1 MHTRYMIL
9 LPLTFLILML
19 ENDSCVAQH
28 SFQIYAPSRSTQELL
43 VIGAQVDSR
52 DSDSEDIEFTIS
64 ARVPLGFAGA
74 TISRHPDKS
83 VLYVAPSQT
92 QWDAGKSITSGAIVR
107 LDESGACSEI
117 DSVIYKHGYAYMSVD
132 RTGKFLL
139 GANYHDGQIDVYRL
153 DGMGLIDEHVATVDE
168 GRRNAHCI
176 LPSPDNRFLYVPY
189 VKQTNALFQY
199 TFNSGTGKV
208 VAMKPKNVKPP
219 AGTGPRHIA
228 YHPSLP
234 IVYFSNE
241 QHVGV
246 SVYDQK
252 PTGHL
257 AFKQLCDVVSK
268 ERSKE
273 GLSASD
279 IVITQD
285 AKFVYSAI
293 RGRRQNFDRLAGYAV
308 QSDGT
313 LKFLELT
320 ATEGIPWGM
329 TLSPKGRYLLV
340 SCFEGESLLAYEIAI
355 DGCLKRVGR
364 VELPRYISDLVTY

>member
-1 MHTRYMIL
+1 MHTRYMIF

-74 TISRHPDKS
+74 TICRHPDKS

-117 DSVIYKHGYAYMSVD
+117 DAVIYKHGYAYMSVD
-132 RTGKFLL
+132 RTGNFLL
-139 GANYHDGQIDVYRL
+139 GSNYHDGQIDVYRL
-153 DGMGLIDEHVATVDE
+153 DGRGLIDEHVATVDE

-208 VAMKPKNVKPP
+208 VAMRPKNVKPP

-228 YHPSLP
+228 YHP
-234 IVYFSNE
+234 FFA
-241 QHVGV
+241 H
-246 SVYDQK
+246 
-252 PTGHL
+252 
-257 AFKQLCDVVSK
+257 
-268 ERSKE
+268 
-273 GLSASD
+273 
-279 IVITQD
+279 
-285 AKFVYSAI
+285 
-293 RGRRQNFDRLAGYAV
+293 
-308 QSDGT
+308 
-313 LKFLELT
+313 
-320 ATEGIPWGM
+320 
-329 TLSPKGRYLLV
+329 
-340 SCFEGESLLAYEIAI
+340 
-355 DGCLKRVGR
+355 CLFQQ
-364 VELPRYISDLVTY
+364 